1 MSVKKLERLRSKE
14 IERVDDY
21 LAALAEAMA
30 ASISTISPK
39 ATWATIS
46 SVAGFSTPI
55 RALEWG
61 VTQAPPM

>member
-1 MSVKKLERLRSKE
+1 MRFTKAMRSATGVTVHAGK
-14 IERVDDY
+14 
-21 LAALAEAMA
+21 AALAEAMA

>member
-1 MSVKKLERLRSKE
+1 MRFTKAMRSATGVTVQEGK
-14 IERVDDY
+14 
-21 LAALAEAMA
+21 AALAEAMA